1 MRIRRHVLRLEPYT
15 PGKSKEELARE
26 YGVEPDEIVKLG
38 SNENPLG
45 PPPRAVEAAER
56 ELRRLHEYPEPLA
69 PPELFDAI
77 REYLADPPYPAGEP
91 VDVTEDRLIVGGDG
105 ADEIID
111 LLVRITVDPGDT
123 VLTLAPTFS
132 QYGVSTRA
140 AGGSV
145 RHVPLDPERG
155 FQPDEDRLFE
165 ALEDVRIAFLCTPN
179 NPTGNALPERLVRDA
194 IEECPG
200 VVLIDHAY
208 VEFADHDYTPL
219 ALEYD
224 NVLVLRTC
232 SKALGLAG
240 ARVGYA
246 VADPELIEHLRRVKP
261 VFSLTR
267 PSAAAATA
275 ALRDREHVRRTV
287 DLVRRERERLRR
299 RINGLPGPRA
309 YPSEANYLFVDVGPA
324 GTDAP
329 TFTEELLR
337 RGVIIRDCST
347 FEGLDEPRYV
357 RVSVGL
363 PEENDRFVEAAREAL
378 ESLQSG

>member
-1 MRIRRHVLRLEPYT
+1 MRVRRHVLELEPYT

-26 YGVEPDEIVKLG
+26 YGVEPEEIVKLG

-45 PPPRAVEAAER
+45 PSPKAVEAAKR
-56 ELRRLHEYPEPLA
+56 ELERLHEYPEAVA

-91 VDVTEDRLIVGGDG
+91 VDVSEDHLIVGGDG

-111 LLVRITVDPGDT
+111 LLVRVTVDPGDA

-132 QYGVSTRA
+132 QYGISTRA
-140 AGGSV
+140 AGGEV
-145 RHVPLDPERG
+145 RHAPLDPERD
-155 FQPDEDRLFE
+155 FRPDEDALFE
-165 ALEDVRIAFLCTPN
+165 ALDGVRIAFLCTPN
-179 NPTGNALPERLVRDA
+179 NPTGNALPERLVRDV

-246 VADPELIEHLRRVKP
+246 VADPEIIEHLHRVKP

-267 PSAAAATA
+267 PSAAAAKA
-275 ALRDREHVRRTV
+275 ALRDREHVRKTV
-287 DLVRRERERLRR
+287 KLVREERDRLLR
-299 RINGLPGPRA
+299 RINGLPGLRA
-309 YPSEANYLFVDVGPA
+309 YPSEANFLFVDVGPA

-329 TFTEELLR
+329 TLTEELLK
-337 RGVIIRDCST
+337 RGVIIRDCSS
-347 FEGLDEPRYV
+347 FEGVDEPRYV

-363 PEENDRFVEAAREAL
+363 PEENDRFLETAREVL
-378 ESLQSG
+378 ESLESS